1 MKSNFVV
8 FAEPR
13 TGSGVLTSVLNKQK
27 DIWCS
32 KELFMQEGM
41 KVKLID
47 PLAMQKSVNIDNLL
61 KFLSDNPDMWT
72 TIRDKNFKEYLKIF
86 SDCVD
91 KKIFGYKF
99 FEKHFRSFLHRKYY
113 LDFLKENDTKIIV
126 LTRNNTLLQYI
137 SLRTARS
144 LHQYGTQPN
153 MLNKDKL
160 ITLYQL
166 NPIHVDYKQYRKYR
180 KELKQINQQ
189 KELDAMAWG
198 LPAIH
203 IKYEQFT
210 GEQYNECFANIFSFL
225 NLDFKDFVD
234 VRKDSNTIAGHK
246 KINIYKIEDKISNF
260 TEFKQ
265 AAEENSDTE
274 TLQFLITQ

>member
-1 MKSNFVV
+1 MERMKSNFVI

-13 TGSGVLTSVLNKQK
+13 TGSGVLTSALNKQK

-32 KELFMQEGM
+32 KELFMREGI

-47 PLAMQKSVNIDNLL
+47 PLAMCKSANIANLL
-61 KFLSDNPDMWT
+61 KFLGDNPDMWD

-126 LTRNNTLLQYI
+126 LTRNNILLQYI
-137 SLRTARS
+137 SFRTARS
-144 LHQYGTQPN
+144 LHQFKTQP
-153 MLNKDKL
+153 KDEL
-160 ITLYQL
+160 RTLYQL
-166 NPIHVDYKQYRKYR
+166 NPIHVDYKQYSKYR

-189 KELDAMAWG
+189 KELDVMAWG

-210 GEQYNECFANIFSFL
+210 GEQYSECFANIFSFL

-234 VRKDSNTIAGHK
+234 VRKDNNTIAGHK
-246 KINIYKIEDKISNF
+246 KINIYKTEDKISNF

-265 AAEENSDTE
+265 AAEENGDTE